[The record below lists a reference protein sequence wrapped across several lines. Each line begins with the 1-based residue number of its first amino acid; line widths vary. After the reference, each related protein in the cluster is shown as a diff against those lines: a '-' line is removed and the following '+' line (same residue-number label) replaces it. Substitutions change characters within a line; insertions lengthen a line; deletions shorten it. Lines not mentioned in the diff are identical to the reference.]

1 MTTTDHADERPR
13 LMLTIQEAADQLA
26 ISRTLCYQLIKSG
39 SLATVRIGRLNRVP
53 ADELADFVARLRRG
67 EPAFGA

>member
-26 ISRTLCYQLIKSG
+26 ISRTLCYQLIKAG
-39 SLATVRIGRLNRVP
+39 SLGTVRIGRLNRVP
-53 ADELADFVARLRRG
+53 ADELEDFVARLRRG